1 MIKISLLALLASV
14 ALAQSPATPSDAF
27 AACGGVYSASAGI
40 ACTVGL
46 QVSGATYATATLV
59 ATGKGLKQKSI
70 FADIA
75 YKVASHGP
83 AGLWLTGGG
92 TLPTTQQITSGGV
105 TFGSFVSVLSKN
117 GIFAFAGPKII
128 VPMGAP
134 KTAYGVQVETQLFCE
149 IGMRFGKMKS
159 KVIHRGDAGRG
170 AILCGAREK
179 IEVLWGER
187 IRNWAW
193 KPEEVTCKRCIAIY
207 KRELAERFGR

>member
-1 MIKISLLALLASV
+1 VKLALLLFLASV

-27 AACGGVYSASAGI
+27 AACGGTYAGATGL

-46 QVSGATYATATLV
+46 QVSGSTYATATLV

-128 VPMGAP
+128 VPLNSP
-134 KTAYGVQVETQLFCE
+134 KTQYGTQVETQLFCE
-149 IGMRFGKMKS
+149 VGMRFG
-159 KVIHRGDAGRG
+159 R
-170 AILCGAREK
+170 
-179 IEVLWGER
+179 
-187 IRNWAW
+187 
-193 KPEEVTCKRCIAIY
+193 
-207 KRELAERFGR
+207 